1 MEGLDLAIDDNVLH
15 MKTSRTVTFTLS
27 SSSSSSS
34 SSSLSSLRLQ
44 QDDNQE
50 NGRTSRASY
59 ETKISEN
66 RILIHSQSMTLECQR
81 RRPVIEDP
89 YQVTPNL
96 QILDDWMITTT
107 GKSRQQLSEVHG
119 FSEEQIAVY
128 EESFSL
134 LDKDGD
140 GNISNHEIRCLMNSL
155 GYAPSEEDISS
166 VISKV
171 DINGKFHYEEFLYEL
186 LLTYI
191 NLLGDG
197 SVDFHEFL
205 TMMRRRKSTGESDT
219 ELQQV
224 FNVFDKN
231 KDGFID
237 KDELYDMLLRLG
249 ENITDEDVT
258 EMIEEADCFD
268 NDGKVS
274 YEEFKAILHSK

>member
-1 MEGLDLAIDDNVLH
+1 MEGLDLAIDDDVLH

-171 DINGKFHYEEFLYEL
+171 DING
-186 LLTYI
+186 
-191 NLLGDG
+191 DG